1 MDALDLTLTVVVGGT
16 IAALLMGL
24 SKTGLPPLG
33 ALGAALIAS
42 VLPPVQAAGV
52 ALPLL
57 IVGDLVAVST
67 YGRDVRW
74 RILRDLLPSVTAGL
88 LVGFA
93 ALSWAPP
100 EVSARIVG
108 ALLLLAGLGDLF
120 RQLAARRARRR
131 PPRPADAGQDTGSES
146 TPDGSAPDQPRAS
159 IRDRLARAALGATAG
174 VSTMIA
180 NAGGPPMSLY
190 LLRAGVSR
198 AGLLGTVAL
207 FFLTVNV
214 AKLPFSASLGLV
226 SADSLQVSLAL
237 LPGMVA
243 GLLLGRFVAHR
254 ISGPVFSTAVLIATA
269 LAGAR
274 LLLG

>member
-1 MDALDLTLTVVVGGT
+1 MDTALDLTVPVIIGGT

-33 ALGAALIAS
+33 ALGAAVIAT
-42 VLPPVQAAGV
+42 VLPPVPAAGV

-57 IVGDLVAVST
+57 IVGDLVAVSA
-67 YGRDVRW
+67 YGRNVRW
-74 RILRDLLPSVTAGL
+74 RVLRALLPSVALGI

-93 ALSWAPP
+93 ALRWAPP
-100 EVSARIVG
+100 DVSARIVG
-108 ALLLLAGLGDLF
+108 ALLLLAGLGDLV
-120 RQLAARRARRR
+120 RQLAARRAARR
-131 PPRPADAGQDTGSES
+131 PPSSPASHPMPDDDAAAPSPAATRPR
-146 TPDGSAPDQPRAS
+146 P
-159 IRDRLARAALGATAG
+159 RDRIVRTALGATAG
-174 VSTMIA
+174 LSTMIA

-207 FFLTVNV
+207 FFLTVNL
-214 AKLPFSASLGLV
+214 AKLPFSTSLGLV
-226 SADSLQVSLAL
+226 SPDSLHVSLAL

-243 GLLLGRFVAHR
+243 GLLLGRLVAHR
-254 ISGPVFSTAVLIATA
+254 ISGPVFSTTVLVATA

>member
-33 ALGAALIAS
+33 ALGAAVIAS

-74 RILRDLLPSVTAGL
+74 RILRGLLPSVTAGL

-108 ALLLLAGLGDLF
+108 ALLLLAGLGDLV

-131 PPRPADAGQDTGSES
+131 PPRLTDSGSE
-146 TPDGSAPDQPRAS
+146 TAPDNPRATV
-159 IRDRLARAALGATAG
+159 RDRLARAALGATAG

-190 LLRAGVSR
+190 LLRTGVSR

-226 SADSLQVSLAL
+226 SADSLLVSLAL

-254 ISGPVFSTAVLIATA
+254 ISGPVFGTAVLIATA

>member
-1 MDALDLTLTVVVGGT
+1 MDTALHLTVPVIIGGT
-16 IAALLMGL
+16 TAALLMGL

-33 ALGAALIAS
+33 AFAAAVIAS

-57 IVGDLVAVST
+57 IVGDLVAVSA
-67 YGRDVRW
+67 YGRNVRW
-74 RILRDLLPSVTAGL
+74 RILRGLIPSVALGIT
-88 LVGFA
+88 VGFA
-93 ALSWAPP
+93 ALRWAPP
-100 EVSARIVG
+100 DVSARIVG
-108 ALLLLAGLGDLF
+108 ALLLLAGLGDLV
-120 RQLAARRARRR
+120 RQLVARRAARR
-131 PPRPADAGQDTGSES
+131 PADHQ
-146 TPDGSAPDQPRAS
+146 PHDQQPHTHL
-159 IRDRLARAALGATAG
+159 RDRIARTALGATAG

-207 FFLTVNV
+207 FFLTVNL
-214 AKLPFSASLGLV
+214 AKLPFSTGLGLV
-226 SADSLQVSLAL
+226 SAESLRVSLVL

-243 GLLLGRFVAHR
+243 GLLLGRLVAHR
-254 ISGPVFSTAVLIATA
+254 ISGPVFSTVVLVATA
-269 LAGAR
+269 AAGAR

>member
-1 MDALDLTLTVVVGGT
+1 MDPALDLTATVVIGGT

-33 ALGAALIAS
+33 AFGAAVIAS

-57 IVGDLVAVST
+57 IVGDLVAVSA

-74 RILRDLLPSVTAGL
+74 RILRGLLPSVTLGL
-88 LVGFA
+88 IVGFA
-93 ALSWAPP
+93 ALRWAPP
-100 EVSARIVG
+100 EVSARLVG
-108 ALLLLAGLGDLF
+108 ALLLLAGLGDLV

-131 PPRPADAGQDTGSES
+131 PPSEVPATISMPDDAATVRPPLGE
-146 TPDGSAPDQPRAS
+146 RV
-159 IRDRLARAALGATAG
+159 IRTALGATAG

-190 LLRAGVSR
+190 LLRAGISR

-214 AKLPFSASLGLV
+214 AKLPFSAGLGLV
-226 SADSLQVSLAL
+226 SPASLHVSLVL
-237 LPGMVA
+237 LPGLVA
-243 GLLLGRFVAHR
+243 GLVLGKLVAHR
-254 ISGPVFSTAVLIATA
+254 ISGPVFSTVVLIATSV
-269 LAGAR
+269 AGAR
-274 LLLG
+274 LLLA

>member
-1 MDALDLTLTVVVGGT
+1 MDASALTLTVVVGGT

-33 ALGAALIAS
+33 ALGAAIIAS

-74 RILRDLLPSVTAGL
+74 RILRGLLPSVTVGL

-100 EVSARIVG
+100 DVSARIVG
-108 ALLLLAGLGDLF
+108 ALLLLAGLGDLV

-131 PPRPADAGQDTGSES
+131 PPRPADAEATPAGA
-146 TPDGSAPDQPRAS
+146 TPDTRRAALGE
-159 IRDRLARAALGATAG
+159 RLARAALGATAG

-190 LLRAGVSR
+190 LLRTGVSR

-226 SADSLQVSLAL
+226 SAGSLLVSLAL

>member
-1 MDALDLTLTVVVGGT
+1 MDTALDLTIPVVVGGT

-24 SKTGLPPLG
+24 AKTGLPPLG

-57 IVGDLVAVST
+57 IVGDLIAVST
-67 YGRDVRW
+67 YGRNVRW
-74 RILRDLLPSVTAGL
+74 HVLRALLPSVTLGL
-88 LVGFA
+88 IVGFA
-93 ALSWAPP
+93 ALRWAPP
-100 EVSARIVG
+100 DVSARIVG
-108 ALLLLAGLGDLF
+108 ALLLLAGLGDLV

-131 PPRPADAGQDTGSES
+131 PPDPGPAPTAL
-146 TPDGSAPDQPRAS
+146 PDGDAAPGGTRP
-159 IRDRLARAALGATAG
+159 RDRLARAALGATAG

-190 LLRAGVSR
+190 LLRTGISR

-214 AKLPFSASLGLV
+214 AKLPFSAGLGLV
-226 SADSLQVSLAL
+226 SPASLHVSLVL

-243 GLLLGRFVAHR
+243 GLLLGKLVAHR
-254 ISGPVFSTAVLIATA
+254 ISGPVFSTFVLVATA
-269 LAGAR
+269 AAGAR
-274 LLLG
+274 LLLT

>member
-1 MDALDLTLTVVVGGT
+1 MDAPDLTLTVVVGGT

-74 RILRDLLPSVTAGL
+74 RILRGLLPSVTVGL

-108 ALLLLAGLGDLF
+108 ALLLLAGLGDLV

-131 PPRPADAGQDTGSES
+131 PPRPADDGP
-146 TPDGSAPDQPRAS
+146 TPGNPSATV
-159 IRDRLARAALGATAG
+159 RDRLARAALGATAG

-190 LLRAGVSR
+190 LLRAGISR

-226 SADSLQVSLAL
+226 SGDSLLVSLAL